1 MEKLKAIFGT
11 IFGAIILALIIW
23 IILFFTVPK
32 VKTWTK
38 EKIFNQP
45 KQEQTETKEEE
56 QKTASMYP
64 GLSVNYDMLD

>member
-45 KQEQTETKEEE
+45 KQEQTETKEEDVE
-56 QKTASMYP
+56 EDDKDSLVDEDKIYK
-64 GLSVNYDMLD
+64 D